1 MLTLMNK
8 LKSVISAVSVRML
21 LAGKNRNLQRNGL
34 YTGSTRQAMWQKPG
48 GILCSASSQAGP
60 LSSVIEDPLAAVALP
75 VALHTDF
82 WPQACFLIV
91 SRCLPP
97 LWASR

>member
-1 MLTLMNK
+1 MLYLF
-8 LKSVISAVSVRML
+8 
-21 LAGKNRNLQRNGL
+21 GCFWLQRTETHREVAYAQGARVRL
-34 YTGSTRQAMWQKPG
+34 LQKPG
-48 GILCSASSQAGP
+48 GLLRSASSRAGR
-60 LSSVIEDPLAAVALP
+60 LSGVTEDPLAAVALP

-97 LWASR
+97 LWAAR